1 MFFGCFEVI
10 LSDLG
15 MIKGDRESFRVFL
28 GDLETFFGDLSVI
41 LGMLLGTPCSVL
53 VVIWG
58 CSGGDLGMFL
68 NDLGTFWGGFGTF

>member
-1 MFFGCFEVI
+1 MILGCFEVI

-53 VVIWG
+53 VVIW
-58 CSGGDLGMFL
+58 
-68 NDLGTFWGGFGTF
+68 